1 MLMAEAKEKS
11 TPALMLMLELMLK
24 LMLELMLML
33 MLELMLKLML
43 ELMLMSRRP
52 PQTTKN

>member
-11 TPALMLMLELMLK
+11 TPALK

-33 MLELMLKLML
+33 MLELMLKLKLML